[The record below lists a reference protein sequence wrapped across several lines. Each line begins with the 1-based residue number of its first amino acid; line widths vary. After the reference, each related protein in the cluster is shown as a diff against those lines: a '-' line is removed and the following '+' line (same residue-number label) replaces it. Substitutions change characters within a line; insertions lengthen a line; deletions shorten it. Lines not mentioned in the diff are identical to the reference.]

1 MKKKN
6 IAAFFDFDGTIY
18 HGLVAFDIFRFAF
31 RNGLMGFS
39 EMVKLSQLSYYY
51 LLDKLNLA
59 DRVSINERLY
69 KKIKGLRSK
78 ELFES
83 ASEEYFSHNK
93 NKKFYTDIVD
103 IIKWHAK
110 KRHHIVVVTS
120 TIKEIVGPARKWIKI
135 DELLATE
142 VETKNGIYTG
152 AVKIL
157 PVRQNRLNIIKD
169 YCKKYDIDL
178 SRSYA
183 YSDHFS
189 DIPLLESIGNAIVT
203 GPDRRLRT
211 HAMKKGWRII
221 DRK

>member
-31 RNGLMGFS
+31 GRGIMSFS
-39 EMVKLSQLSYYY
+39 EMIKLSTLSYYY
-51 LLDKLNLA
+51 MLDKFNLA
-59 DRVSINERLY
+59 GRISINKRLY
-69 KKIKGLRSK
+69 KKIKGLNSK

-83 ASEEYFSHNK
+83 ASEKFFLHNK
-93 NKKFYTDIVD
+93 NKKFYADIMD
-103 IIKWHAK
+103 IIEWHAK
-110 KRHHIVVVTS
+110 KGHRIVVVTS
-120 TIKEIVGPARKWIKI
+120 TIKEIVNPARKWIKI
-135 DELLATE
+135 DEILATE

-152 AVKIL
+152 TVKIL
-157 PVRQNRLNIIKD
+157 PVGQNRINVIKD

-203 GPDRRLRT
+203 GPDRRLRA
-211 HAMKKGWRII
+211 HAMKKGWKII
-221 DRK
+221 DHR

>member
-18 HGLVAFDIFRFAF
+18 HGLVAFDIFMFAF
-31 RNGLMGFS
+31 RNRIMSFS

-51 LLDKLNLA
+51 MLDKLNLA
-59 DRVSINERLY
+59 DRVSINERMY
-69 KKIKGLRSK
+69 KKIKGLKSK
-78 ELFES
+78 VLFES
-83 ASEEYFSHNK
+83 ASEKYFSYNK
-93 NKKFYTDIVD
+93 NKKFYADILD

-110 KRHHIVVVTS
+110 KGHRIVVVTS
-120 TIKEIVGPARKWIKI
+120 TIKEIVSPARKWIRI
-135 DELLATE
+135 DEIIATE

-152 AVKIL
+152 TVKIL
-157 PVRQNRLNIIKD
+157 PVGQNRPNVIKD

-203 GPDRRLRT
+203 GPDRRLRAY
-211 HAMKKGWRII
+211 AMKKGWKII
-221 DRK
+221 DPK